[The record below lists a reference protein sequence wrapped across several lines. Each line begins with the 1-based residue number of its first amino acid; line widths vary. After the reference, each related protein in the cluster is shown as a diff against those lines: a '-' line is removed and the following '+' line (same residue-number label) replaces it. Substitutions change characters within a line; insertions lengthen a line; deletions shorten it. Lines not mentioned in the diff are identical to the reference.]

1 MQRQLTELEAIF
13 TKFTIPSYNTD
24 IILNFRTTFVSVK
37 GEVVSDSKLIALNY
51 VRGWF
56 VVDFLAAIPF
66 DHLYASNLLSGEV
79 S

>member
-1 MQRQLTELEAIF
+1 MLAKFMWLF
-13 TKFTIPSYNTD
+13 TKFTILID

-56 VVDFLAAIPF
+56 VVDLLAAIPF